1 MHFTVLA
8 DMFNP
13 QQYILGEENSELI
26 GQYVV
31 WLVEVDDRILSV
43 IQSLLSA
50 TKSWSGPQASQYL

>member
-1 MHFTVLA
+1 MASHMHFTVLD

-26 GQYVV
+26 EQYVV
-31 WLVEVDDRILSV
+31 RLVEVDDRILSV

-50 TKSWSGPQASQYL
+50 TKS